1 MCCENWQYSNNDPLL
16 SRQGTEVEEVITR
29 HTTIRPQRD
38 YITEAVVALGAGCFL
53 ALLCLFFVI
62 VFGIFSIAGAIGAA
76 AIFSAW
82 MYRKEIVDAVAWA
95 ARKTWDALVW
105 IEDRYLW
112 PLEDLLHWG
121 EKETAEPASGPA
133 SIKILLTDAQRANLK
148 PDRNK
153 LSGNAQEG
161 EEIIYTVKAKK
172 VEVRN
177 GNS

>member
-1 MCCENWQYSNNDPLL
+1 MCCGEQYGWGYKPEHSVLRN
-16 SRQGTEVEEVITR
+16 GTEVEETITR

-38 YITEAVVALGAGCFL
+38 YITEAIVIMGAGCFL
-53 ALLCLFFVI
+53 ALLSLLLVI
-62 VFGIFSIAGAIGAA
+62 VFGIFSIAGAAGAA

-105 IEDRYLW
+105 VEDRFLW

-121 EKETAEPASGPA
+121 ESETSETAGPA
-133 SIKILLTDAQRANLK
+133 SIKILLTDAQRADLK

-172 VEVRN
+172 VEVR
-177 GNS
+177 